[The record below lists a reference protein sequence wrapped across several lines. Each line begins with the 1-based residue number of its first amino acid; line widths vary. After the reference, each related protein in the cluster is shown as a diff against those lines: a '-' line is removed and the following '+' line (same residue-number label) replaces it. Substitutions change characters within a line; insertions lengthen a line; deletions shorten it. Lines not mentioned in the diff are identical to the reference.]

1 MEDVPATVAATGTGA
16 AAGTT
21 AVAAITAAATMAVAL
36 ATAHRPRALDR
47 EADTALDP
55 VAAGT
60 AIPAEEA
67 APVHGL
73 ADQVEGTGEMVVS
86 VAADTADRAVAIAE

>member
-1 MEDVPATVAATGTGA
+1 
-16 AAGTT
+16 
-21 AVAAITAAATMAVAL
+21 MAVAL
-36 ATAHRPRALDR
+36 ATVHRLRALDR

-60 AIPAEEA
+60 ATPAGEA

-73 ADQVEGTGEMVVS
+73 ADRAEATGETAVS
-86 VAADTADRAVAIAE
+86 VAADTADRAVATAE